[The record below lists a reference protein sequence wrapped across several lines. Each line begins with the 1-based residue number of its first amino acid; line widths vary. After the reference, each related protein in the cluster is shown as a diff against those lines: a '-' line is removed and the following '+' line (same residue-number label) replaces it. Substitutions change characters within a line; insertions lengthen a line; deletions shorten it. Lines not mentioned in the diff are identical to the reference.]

1 MGVLD
6 SNKIIKTDF
15 SANGQTLE
23 LDVANLDS
31 VRFEF
36 VGTYTFTAA
45 FEALGIDGV
54 TWYPLQVAQA
64 DAAVVAT
71 THSTANSTRA
81 YEANCSSVSKVRI
94 RLTAFTSVGV
104 HSVGIA
110 ATDAPIDPAP
120 VTILGAG
127 SAAIGSLTGVVPGVA
142 ATSLGKAEDAVAA
155 SGDTGLFQLG
165 VRRDAPTIS
174 AGATGDYN
182 EMAVTRH
189 GALYTQSVDGMK
201 RTYSAGFKLT
211 PVVGTVL
218 EIFGAAST
226 VTEVNRITMTLFG
239 TAAGKVD
246 FTLNKRSAVT
256 TGGTAITAPT
266 KVPYDSADAAAVST
280 VKGFTAAPTL
290 TGLVGIVRQGML
302 AVPAASQPS
311 DRLKIESGGYAKSLT
326 LTSATQA
333 LTLELAGTIPA
344 GAELAIDIEW
354 TEY

>member
-1 MGVLD
+1 MGVLQ
-6 SNKIIKTDF
+6 SNVITKTDF

-23 LDVANLDS
+23 LDVANLNT

-36 VGTYTFTAA
+36 VGTYAFTAA
-45 FEALGIDGV
+45 FESLGMDGI
-54 TWYPLQVAQA
+54 TWYPMQVAQV
-64 DAAVVAT
+64 DASTIVT
-71 THSTANSTRA
+71 SHSTASATRA
-81 YEANCSSVSKVRI
+81 YEGNCSAVSKVRI
-94 RLTAFTSVGV
+94 RLTAFTSAGT

-120 VTILGAG
+120 VTVLGAG
-127 SAAIGSLTGVVPGVA
+127 SAVIGAITNVIPGVA
-142 ATSLGKAEDAVAA
+142 ATNLGKAEDAVAA
-155 SGDTGLFQLG
+155 SGDVGIFQLG

-174 AGATGDYN
+174 ASAAGDYN

-189 GALYTQSVDGMK
+189 GALYTQAVDGMK
-201 RTYSAGFKLT
+201 RTYAAGFKLT
-211 PVVGTVL
+211 PVVGAVM

-226 VTEVNRITMTLFG
+226 TVEVNRITMTLFG

-246 FTLNKRSAVT
+246 FILNKRSAVT

-290 TGLVGIVRQGML
+290 SGLVGIVRQGML
-302 AVPAASQPS
+302 AVPAANQPS
-311 DRLKIESGGYAKSLT
+311 DRIKIESGGYAKSLT
-326 LTSATQA
+326 LASATQA
-333 LTLELAGTIPA
+333 LTLELAGTVPT